1 MVSFPLVSFLLVFV
15 VLQPSITYKNERE
28 MLFQKEFFSF
38 CRVGGCQLPISE
50 GSILRGKL
58 EVVSSAMV
66 WVGGFG
72 VLLFFIYTLEY
83 VTQIP
88 DNFFWLWE
96 KVDESNTGG
105 NYNEA
110 LNFDRKFC
118 QQEGVLHSTEQKIL
132 FMAHTYS
139 LLLPSVPGAGRF
151 SSAS

>member
-1 MVSFPLVSFLLVFV
+1 
-15 VLQPSITYKNERE
+15 
-28 MLFQKEFFSF
+28 
-38 CRVGGCQLPISE
+38 
-50 GSILRGKL
+50 
-58 EVVSSAMV
+58 MV

-118 QQEGVLHSTEQKIL
+118 QQEGVLHTSKSFFLWHTHIL
-132 FMAHTYS
+132 FSYRLFQGRGPGERVH
-139 LLLPSVPGAGRF
+139 LHRPGKSVNF
-151 SSAS
+151 SSSGMVATAQQRLFSFSH

>member
-1 MVSFPLVSFLLVFV
+1 
-15 VLQPSITYKNERE
+15 

-118 QQEGVLHSTEQKIL
+118 QQEGVS
-132 FMAHTYS
+132 HTT
-139 LLLPSVPGAGRF
+139 
-151 SSAS
+151 

>member
-1 MVSFPLVSFLLVFV
+1 MPTANFRRQHLTRKV
-15 VLQPSITYKNERE
+15 
-28 MLFQKEFFSF
+28 
-38 CRVGGCQLPISE
+38 
-50 GSILRGKL
+50 
-58 EVVSSAMV
+58 VVSSAMV

-118 QQEGVLHSTEQKIL
+118 QQEGVLHIT
-132 FMAHTYS
+132 
-139 LLLPSVPGAGRF
+139 
-151 SSAS
+151 

>member
-1 MVSFPLVSFLLVFV
+1 
-15 VLQPSITYKNERE
+15 

-118 QQEGVLHSTEQKIL
+118 QQEGVLHTSKRFFLWHTHIL
-132 FMAHTYS
+132 FSYRLFQGRGGFH
-139 LLLPSVPGAGRF
+139 LLPDQVCRGIGG
-151 SSAS
+151 